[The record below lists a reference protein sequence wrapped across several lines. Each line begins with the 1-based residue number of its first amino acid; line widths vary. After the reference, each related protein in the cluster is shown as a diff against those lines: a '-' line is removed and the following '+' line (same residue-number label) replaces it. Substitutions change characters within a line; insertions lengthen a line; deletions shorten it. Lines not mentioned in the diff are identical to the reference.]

1 MNEMTINE
9 QATMQQLMDNES
21 ANGRF
26 KRSFESWFW
35 GSMITA
41 TVAHFGFF
49 ALLEFGEVPDVSVH
63 TTPTPLIPPPV
74 IPIPPAPEAIARPA
88 TPVVA
93 AVTID
98 EEITIAP
105 VTFDKNPVDN
115 LPRPPEEVKTNMRDA
130 RGFSVYT
137 VAPRYTNVDEV
148 RRALEREYPALLRDA
163 GIGGT
168 VQMWFFID
176 EYGDVQDQE
185 VRTSSGHPALDEAA
199 LRVAPVFRFTPAL
212 NRDKAVPVW
221 VSLPI
226 IFRTN

>member
-1 MNEMTINE
+1 MSEL
-9 QATMQQLMDNES
+9 ATMHRSMVNES

-49 ALLEFGEVPDVSVH
+49 AFLEFGEVPDVSLNN
-63 TTPTPLIPPPV
+63 TPVPLVPPPEVPIPPP
-74 IPIPPAPEAIARPA
+74 PDAISRPA

-93 AVTID
+93 TVTID
-98 EEITIAP
+98 EDITIDP
-105 VTFDKNPVDN
+105 VTFDKNPPER
-115 LPRPPEEVKTNMRDA
+115 LPPPPDEVETNMPDA

-168 VQMWFFID
+168 VQVWFLID
-176 EYGDVQDQE
+176 EHGVVQDQE
-185 VRTSSGHPALDEAA
+185 VHASSGHQALDDAA

-226 IFRTN
+226 TFRTN